1 MNPDISVI
9 ELQKRIQNKENINL
23 IDVRELHEYTEFNLG
38 GRLISLGE
46 LPSRIGELEELKNAE
61 IIVHCRSGA
70 RSGTA
75 KMFMVQQ
82 GFTNVR
88 NLIGGVLDWK
98 SQFGD

>member
-1 MNPDISVI
+1 
-9 ELQKRIQNKENINL
+9 
-23 IDVRELHEYTEFNLG
+23 
-38 GRLISLGE
+38 E

-88 NLIGGVLDWK
+88 NLIGGILDWK